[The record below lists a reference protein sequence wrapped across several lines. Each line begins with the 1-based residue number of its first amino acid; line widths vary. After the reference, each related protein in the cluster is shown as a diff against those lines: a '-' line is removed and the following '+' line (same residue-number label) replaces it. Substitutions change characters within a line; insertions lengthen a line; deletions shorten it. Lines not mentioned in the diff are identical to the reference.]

1 MTQTTLEYV
10 LNSIYVAL
18 VSAGLDARQ
27 RALAN
32 DTMARCADLPCAPVC
47 APEVLRRVVTP
58 TITNPR
64 PPERSL
70 GSLAATRLNGCV
82 IA

>member
-10 LNSIYVAL
+10 LNSIYIAIT
-18 VSAGLDARQ
+18 SAGLDARQ

-47 APEVLRRVVTP
+47 APEILRRIARNADKP
-58 TITNPR
+58 APDR
-64 PPERSL
+64 PQLRIIS
-70 GSLAATRLNGCV
+70 GDAA
-82 IA
+82 

>member
-10 LNSIYVAL
+10 LNSMYIAL
-18 VSAGLDARQ
+18 VSAIDARQ

-47 APEVLRRVVTP
+47 APEILRRIARNAENHKAAP
-58 TITNPR
+58 ARPR
-64 PPERSL
+64 L
-70 GSLAATRLNGCV
+70 VINNDAA
-82 IA
+82 

>member
-10 LNSIYVAL
+10 LNSMYIAL
-18 VSAGLDARQ
+18 VSGIDARQ

-47 APEVLRRVVTP
+47 APEILRRIARNAENHKAAP
-58 TITNPR
+58 ARPR
-64 PPERSL
+64 L
-70 GSLAATRLNGCV
+70 VINNDAA
-82 IA
+82 

>member
-10 LNSIYVAL
+10 LNSMYIAL
-18 VSAGLDARQ
+18 VSAIDARQ

-47 APEVLRRVVTP
+47 APEILRRIARNAENHKPAP
-58 TITNPR
+58 TR
-64 PPERSL
+64 PQLRIIS
-70 GSLAATRLNGCV
+70 GDAA
-82 IA
+82 

>member
-18 VSAGLDARQ
+18 LSAGLDARQ

-47 APEVLRRVVTP
+47 APEILRRIARNAANHKP
-58 TITNPR
+58 
-64 PPERSL
+64 
-70 GSLAATRLNGCV
+70 AATQPQLRIISGD
-82 IA
+82 AA

>member
-10 LNSIYVAL
+10 LNSMYIAL
-18 VSAGLDARQ
+18 TSAGLDARQ

-47 APEVLRRVVTP
+47 APEILRRIARNTVNEP
-58 TITNPR
+58 APSRPR
-64 PPERSL
+64 L
-70 GSLAATRLNGCV
+70 VINNDAA
-82 IA
+82 

>member
-10 LNSIYVAL
+10 LNSIYIAIT
-18 VSAGLDARQ
+18 SAGLDARQ

-47 APEVLRRVVTP
+47 APEILRRIARNAENHKP
-58 TITNPR
+58 APIRPR
-64 PPERSL
+64 L
-70 GSLAATRLNGCV
+70 VIKNDAA
-82 IA
+82 

>member
-10 LNSIYVAL
+10 LNSMYIAL
-18 VSAGLDARQ
+18 MSAGLDPRQ

-47 APEVLRRVVTP
+47 APEILRRIARNADNHKPAP
-58 TITNPR
+58 TRTQLRIINND
-64 PPERSL
+64 
-70 GSLAATRLNGCV
+70 AA
-82 IA
+82 

>member
-10 LNSIYVAL
+10 LNSMYIAL
-18 VSAGLDARQ
+18 VSAIDARQ

-47 APEVLRRVVTP
+47 APEFCGELLVTRKITKLRLPDRDL
-58 TITNPR
+58 
-64 PPERSL
+64 SL
-70 GSLAATRLNGCV
+70 TTMQPDGCV